1 MYSLILTVKTI
12 EALRSNAQPLIK
24 KHVTEVKK
32 AYGNKQGFV
41 IPSLLRPPPDLTLS
55 INFDTVLD
63 SSGEG
68 HA

>member
-12 EALRSNAQPLIK
+12 EALQSNAQPLIK
-24 KHVTEVKK
+24 KYAAEVKK
-32 AYGNKQGFV
+32 AAGNKQGFV

-55 INFDTVLD
+55 INLDTVLD